1 MPFRKIALLCAALL
15 VFCSFIRPQTQPSD
29 SKPPTTDAS
38 SDADKEKKQKEIQQR
53 IQQMLDQSV
62 NDANSLRLPQNKA
75 IVLAMAGDMYWRF
88 DEKHARDLFRSAANE
103 IVTYNGET
111 ERDQAD
117 TAMNGFIPP
126 DPSSDVRG
134 QVLSIVA
141 GRDPEL
147 AYQMLLQTRSPRLAE
162 AMARASGQ
170 PQAPG
175 QPQNN
180 RAAGGPG
187 RGPNAGGQRNNVDQ
201 QQVNEELA
209 LEQQFAALAAAND
222 PDAAI
227 KRETAVFVPGTG
239 KKAAKD
245 GPDGT

>member
-162 AMARASGQ
+162 AMKSSCRDRSAEPCRR
-170 PQAPG
+170 PV
-175 QPQNN
+175 NKKK
-180 RAAGGPG
+180 GGLCLPTSFI
-187 RGPNAGGQRNNVDQ
+187 A
-201 QQVNEELA
+201 
-209 LEQQFAALAAAND
+209 
-222 PDAAI
+222 
-227 KRETAVFVPGTG
+227 
-239 KKAAKD
+239 
-245 GPDGT
+245 